1 MKLKYLGT
9 GAAEGI
15 PAVFCTCPV
24 CLAAKEKKGKNVR
37 TRSQALLDGK
47 ILFDFSPD
55 SYAHYLNGGVDL
67 PAIRYLLVTHSHMD
81 HFFPAELALRRPVF
95 IASTPIETLH
105 IYGNHKT
112 GTYLKKIEDNE
123 GGPGCNDFHFM
134 HPFASAEFEGYKVT
148 ALPARH
154 DPKEDCLIYMVR
166 HEGKNL
172 LYAHDTGV
180 FLDAVWDFF
189 AEAKIRFDF
198 ISLDCTSMYHNDGG
212 GHMGLPNNVE
222 VRGRLYDLGAADKGT
237 VFVVNHFS
245 HNGGLNHE
253 DLSKAAEKEGFIA
266 AWDGMEVDV

>member
-1 MKLKYLGT
+1 
-9 GAAEGI
+9 
-15 PAVFCTCPV
+15 
-24 CLAAKEKKGKNVR
+24 
-37 TRSQALLDGK
+37 
-47 ILFDFSPD
+47 
-55 SYAHYLNGGVDL
+55 
-67 PAIRYLLVTHSHMD
+67 MD

-105 IYGNHKT
+105 IYGNYAT
-112 GTYLKKIEDNE
+112 GAYLKKIEDNE
-123 GGPGCNDFHFM
+123 GGPGCNDFHSM
-134 HPFASAEFEGYKVT
+134 SPFSSAEFEGYKVT

-154 DPKEDCLIYMVR
+154 DPKEDCLIYIVQY
-166 HEGKNL
+166 EGKNL

-180 FLDAVWDFF
+180 FPDAVWEFLV
-189 AEAKIRFDF
+189 EAGIRFDL

-222 VRGRLYDLGAADKGT
+222 VRGRLYDIGAADKGT

-253 DLSKAAEKEGFIA
+253 DLSKAAGKEGFIA